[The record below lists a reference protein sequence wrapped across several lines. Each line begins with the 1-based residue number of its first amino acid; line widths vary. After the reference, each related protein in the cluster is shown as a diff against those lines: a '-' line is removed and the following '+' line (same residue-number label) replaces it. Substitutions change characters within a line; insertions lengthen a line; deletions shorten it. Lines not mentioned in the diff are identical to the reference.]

1 LTPEPGQRLLGDVR
15 LLDDHGPP
23 RRSRGRARLG
33 HAVVWLVPALGMLS
47 LVIGWPA
54 AKIAQGSL
62 VGNDG
67 AFAGVGNYFRAFQ
80 DPQLATDLINTAIWA
95 VVVPVLVTAMG
106 YGIAI
111 LSRGLPVMHVFT
123 LVLTPMALP
132 LVVVST
138 AFRLL
143 YSPSPRLGPA
153 TAILQSI
160 GGWVGVEPSTLPSL
174 LGPQLVT
181 AALMSAFTWA
191 WAGLAVVVFRAA
203 LDAIPAELEDAVR
216 AEGADSWRVL
226 RDVRWP
232 FLRRTAAILVVLVA
246 VAASRTFDLVL
257 VMAPGSV
264 QHEAEVLALYVLRQ
278 PNADASGVAAAVGVA
293 WLLVVAL
300 GTMIAVR
307 GARHAWPSPPRGA
320 SPASADPWWRRLP
333 PHSRPRPGRVAVAG
347 RLARVVTLWIV
358 IGLWACPVVLL
369 LLISLHAPIDPATRG
384 WIAPLSWASYAGL
397 AETELA
403 ESLLMT
409 AALGIVVT
417 AAVIA
422 IASLAAHSLAWLHPY
437 GEGAATAVLLVAA
450 IVPIQAVAKPLHQ
463 LLSPAGLQ
471 GTVLALA
478 IVHIGRGLP
487 FAVLVLR
494 NAFAA
499 VPPDRIRQA
508 RLGGGNEL
516 SVLGRVV
523 LPAARPA
530 LVAVAAL
537 EFIFVWNDLV
547 VGLLFGG
554 PGITPVGMVL
564 FGQSR
569 QFVTSAGT
577 LAAACVVASIPP
589 VAVVLSARR
598 SIIAGLI
605 SGSVRR

>member
-1 LTPEPGQRLLGDVR
+1 MTPEPGQRLLGDVR

-216 AEGADSWRVL
+216 AEGGIPGGYCATSGGR
-226 RDVRWP
+226 
-232 FLRRTAAILVVLVA
+232 FCAGLRRSWLCSSPSQPVGHSTSSSSWHPDRCSMKPRCSRSTFC
-246 VAASRTFDLVL
+246 ASRTQMHRV
-257 VMAPGSV
+257 
-264 QHEAEVLALYVLRQ
+264 
-278 PNADASGVAAAVGVA
+278 
-293 WLLVVAL
+293 WL
-300 GTMIAVR
+300 
-307 GARHAWPSPPRGA
+307 PPWA
-320 SPASADPWWRRLP
+320 SP
-333 PHSRPRPGRVAVAG
+333 G
-347 RLARVVTLWIV
+347 
-358 IGLWACPVVLL
+358 C
-369 LLISLHAPIDPATRG
+369 
-384 WIAPLSWASYAGL
+384 
-397 AETELA
+397 
-403 ESLLMT
+403 
-409 AALGIVVT
+409 
-417 AAVIA
+417 
-422 IASLAAHSLAWLHPY
+422 
-437 GEGAATAVLLVAA
+437 
-450 IVPIQAVAKPLHQ
+450 
-463 LLSPAGLQ
+463 
-471 GTVLALA
+471 
-478 IVHIGRGLP
+478 
-487 FAVLVLR
+487 
-494 NAFAA
+494 
-499 VPPDRIRQA
+499 
-508 RLGGGNEL
+508 
-516 SVLGRVV
+516 
-523 LPAARPA
+523 
-530 LVAVAAL
+530 
-537 EFIFVWNDLV
+537 
-547 VGLLFGG
+547 
-554 PGITPVGMVL
+554 
-564 FGQSR
+564 
-569 QFVTSAGT
+569 
-577 LAAACVVASIPP
+577 
-589 VAVVLSARR
+589 
-598 SIIAGLI
+598 
-605 SGSVRR
+605 